1 MTHERVVVI
10 PAQHPSLPG
19 HFPGNPV
26 VPGVVMLNEV
36 IDTVRQLDP
45 QAIMTGLPAVK
56 FVSPLKP
63 GEALTI
69 RVERNGEGDVEFSCH
84 VEARLIARGTIQ
96 VRGESHGSTSR
107 R

>member
-1 MTHERVVVI
+1 MRERVVVI
-10 PAQHPSLPG
+10 PAQHPSLAG

-36 IDTVRQLDP
+36 IDTLRQLDP
-45 QAIMTGLPAVK
+45 QAIVTGLSVVK

-69 RVERNGEGDVEFSCH
+69 CVERDGESDVEFSCY
-84 VEARLIARGTIQ
+84 VEVRLIARGTIQ
-96 VRGESHGSTSR
+96 VSGVSQGSTGR

>member
-1 MTHERVVVI
+1 MRERVVFI
-10 PAQHPSLPG
+10 PAQHPSLAG

-36 IDTVRQLDP
+36 IDTLRQFDP
-45 QAIMTGLPAVK
+45 QAIVTGLPAVK

-69 RVERNGEGDVEFSCH
+69 RMERDGEGDVEFSCH

-96 VRGESHGSTSR
+96 VSEASQGSTGR